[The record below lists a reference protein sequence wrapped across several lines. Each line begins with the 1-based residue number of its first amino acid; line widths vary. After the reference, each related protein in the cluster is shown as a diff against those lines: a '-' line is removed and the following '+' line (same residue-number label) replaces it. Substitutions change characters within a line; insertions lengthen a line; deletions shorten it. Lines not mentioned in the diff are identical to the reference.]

1 MFSNGYGVMAFVNLA
16 IERQFGAKDEFRKNQ
31 NTRNQSVRE
40 IFDFEKYF
48 CNILVQCIELDTLAT
63 WNTHNEGRL
72 P

>member
-16 IERQFGAKDEFRKNQ
+16 IERYAKDEFRKNQ
-31 NTRNQSVRE
+31 HTRNQSVRE
-40 IFDFEKYF
+40 IFYFEKYF

-63 WNTHNEGRL
+63 WNTPKGGRL